1 MRLVI
6 QRVIEANVRVE
17 NRLINEI
24 TSGLLILV
32 GIDRNDTASDI
43 IYSAKKIANL
53 KLLPPGTQEFGNS
66 ILELGQSILL
76 ISEFTLLART
86 SKGSKLSFSKAAEKN
101 IAKQLFDQLA
111 DELKSLGIDVKTGVF
126 GADMQVASIN
136 NGPVTV
142 WIDSQ
147 NI

>member
-53 KLLPPGTQEFGNS
+53 KLLPTGTQEFGNS

-86 SKGSKLSFSKAAEKN
+86 SKGSKLFFSKAAEKN

>member
-53 KLLPPGTQEFGNS
+53 KLLPTGTQEFGNS

-111 DELKSLGIDVKTGVF
+111 DELKSLGIDVKY
-126 GADMQVASIN
+126 I
-136 NGPVTV
+136 
-142 WIDSQ
+142 
-147 NI
+147 